1 MCKGSIETHT
11 IKVKI
16 RNGEYFFYIVYTIAL
31 ISDKR
36 FDDTQSN

>member
-16 RNGEYFFYIVYTIAL
+16 RNGENIAL

-36 FDDTQSN
+36 FDDTQSY